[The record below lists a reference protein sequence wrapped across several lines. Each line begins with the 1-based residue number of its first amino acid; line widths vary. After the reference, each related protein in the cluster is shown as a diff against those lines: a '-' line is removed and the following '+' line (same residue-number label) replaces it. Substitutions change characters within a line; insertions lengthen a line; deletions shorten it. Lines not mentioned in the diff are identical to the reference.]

1 MQYRHVA
8 IVGTLAI
15 ALCGSACKR
24 EAAEVRDETAEAS
37 REVADRAAELKR
49 QRDDEVARLDER
61 VAAIERDYAET
72 KGKVASGTRTATAG
86 LREELQEDVTNVRQA
101 INNLRDTTPDNW
113 WDRHEAAM
121 RRTADDIEADV
132 KRLAGATLPQRP
144 AVAGGIDAAGTTGDG
159 ASTAPFTSR
168 RDQFV
173 ASLRTR
179 VDAMEDAL
187 ERVKARNA
195 RETELE
201 DTRARVKKLADDLDR
216 LGSASGDDWWD
227 VTKARVSEYVDRV
240 ENSVERLDDDK
251 K

>member
-8 IVGTLAI
+8 IVGTLAF
-15 ALCGSACKR
+15 ALCGGACNR

-49 QRDDEVARLDER
+49 QRDDEIARLDER
-61 VAAIERDYAET
+61 VAAIERDYAEA

-113 WDRHEAAM
+113 WDRHEAAL

-132 KRLAGATLPQRP
+132 RRLAGTAMPKRP
-144 AVAGGIDAAGTTGDG
+144 ADTAGTDAAGTTGDG

-173 ASLRTR
+173 ASLRAR

-195 RETELE
+195 RATELE
-201 DTRARVKKLADDLDR
+201 DTRARLAKFADDLDR
-216 LGSASGDDWWD
+216 LGSASADDWWD
-227 VTKARVSEYVDRV
+227 VTKTRVGEYVDRV